1 MNGKDENGDDDGVD
15 VAQPHERR
23 VQLIEV
29 LLVDVVHETLSSGP
43 RRAAARRGVPW
54 MKYIAQSHL
63 NSRFCKL
70 FSDSSIAALLP
81 CNLQPSQAIG
91 DCTSDFVILSAYNLP
106 FCSLSWDNFD
116 NNVIHGAH
124 RQSRLEMLLSWQLV
138 WCC

>member
-54 MKYIAQSHL
+54 MKYIAQSIPPNIIWCKTYLIHAIL
-63 NSRFCKL
+63 NSC
-70 FSDSSIAALLP
+70 I
-81 CNLQPSQAIG
+81 I
-91 DCTSDFVILSAYNLP
+91 VVAYLIFEIIKN
-106 FCSLSWDNFD
+106 C
-116 NNVIHGAH
+116 
-124 RQSRLEMLLSWQLV
+124 
-138 WCC
+138 